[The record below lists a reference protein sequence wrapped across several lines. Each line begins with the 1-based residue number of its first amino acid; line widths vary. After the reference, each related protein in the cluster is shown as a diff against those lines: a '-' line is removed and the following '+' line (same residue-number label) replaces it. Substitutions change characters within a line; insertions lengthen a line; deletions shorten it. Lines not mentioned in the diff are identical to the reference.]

1 MPFRPL
7 LGRDSAECR
16 CPEATWS
23 AFQSSVAHPAQL
35 PSFQAPHPRRG
46 ARALVPPH
54 GVGLAPQAVVW
65 RGPLAL
71 LLSCHCAA
79 VVLPCASL
87 RFARAVVAAGD
98 REGALPPFCTGSPRL
113 LPREG
118 TFSSSESEM
127 SAQRALALAC
137 SATATGSTGATCA
150 GAGRVELLA
159 GSISS
164 STSSSDSAKSA
175 HRIGWVSRGSSETDA
190 VVEASDSSSS
200 ASTAAQV
207 DRCERLPR
215 ELPEAWAVSSASTA
229 WVHTPS
235 CAAGVTGLGART
247 LRKQVELTLT
257 ACDEA
262 APTER
267 LSMGR
272 WCAGG
277 APSVSQGVSNVV
289 LLMPRVC
296 LTEAPA
302 FLWPAPAIC

>member
-127 SAQRALALAC
+127 SAHRALGLG
-137 SATATGSTGATCA
+137 GSTGTVGAAGATHA
-150 GAGRVELLA
+150 GAGMTELLA
-159 GSISS
+159 A
-164 STSSSDSAKSA
+164 STSSSESGMSA
-175 HRIGWVSRGSSETDA
+175 HCIRRPSGGGSETEA

-200 ASTAAQV
+200 ASAAAHA
-207 DRCERLPR
+207 DRCDMLPGK
-215 ELPEAWAVSSASTA
+215 LTKPL
-229 WVHTPS
+229 
-235 CAAGVTGLGART
+235 AAG
-247 LRKQVELTLT
+247 
-257 ACDEA
+257 
-262 APTER
+262 
-267 LSMGR
+267 
-272 WCAGG
+272 
-277 APSVSQGVSNVV
+277 
-289 LLMPRVC
+289 
-296 LTEAPA
+296 
-302 FLWPAPAIC
+302 